1 MNKISI
7 LFIVFSFFAYSQ
19 KSNIFENKNLKISS
33 QKNIDCEKIWIT
45 LTEFDNKDSNFYNLF
60 QDNNFS
66 DEKYFNFPT
75 KSGFYNLNIYYD
87 LKLQYKEIIY
97 YNKNPENEKLKFKF
111 FKKRNK
117 LHCII
122 NSNEY
127 SDLNKEVILYK
138 INFKKVKEN
147 INNIKIRK

>member
-75 KSGFYNLNIYYD
+75 KSGFYNLNIY
-87 LKLQYKEIIY
+87 L
-97 YNKNPENEKLKFKF
+97 
-111 FKKRNK
+111 
-117 LHCII
+117 
-122 NSNEY
+122 
-127 SDLNKEVILYK
+127 
-138 INFKKVKEN
+138 
-147 INNIKIRK
+147 